1 MNTSYNK
8 DLGMLRFL
16 LGMVLG
22 ASATTGLGLQMV
34 MGAIGLGLMAWGFYV
49 MYMNGELMSD

>member
-1 MNTSYNK
+1 MF
-8 DLGMLRFL
+8 RFL

-34 MGAIGLGLMAWGFYV
+34 MGAIGLGLMTWGFYV

>member
-1 MNTSYNK
+1 
-8 DLGMLRFL
+8 MLRFL

-34 MGAIGLGLMAWGFYV
+34 MSAIGLGLMTWGFYV

>member
-1 MNTSYNK
+1 MF
-8 DLGMLRFL
+8 RFL